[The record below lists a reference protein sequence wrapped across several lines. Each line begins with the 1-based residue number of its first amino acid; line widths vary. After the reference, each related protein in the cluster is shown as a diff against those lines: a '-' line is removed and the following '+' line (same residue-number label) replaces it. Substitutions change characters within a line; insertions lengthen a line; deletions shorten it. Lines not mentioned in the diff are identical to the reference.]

1 MRTNFF
7 LRGDVLTNSP
17 RRSEE
22 IQRVL
27 CNIGKIKNNVD
38 TSFGEHQWAVV
49 IFNGLHT
56 SRTRQRHSTVFGF
69 VQGGERFYFQCW
81 AAHIFEDGRT
91 EMFSDYDRELD
102 LEDLTP
108 ITFVARNGSVAHT
121 VIYETDGWYTME

>member
-1 MRTNFF
+1 MILHIAIAAAFTFDIMYKLS
-7 LRGDVLTNSP
+7 LRDGDASDAQP
-17 RRSEE
+17 P
-22 IQRVL
+22 
-27 CNIGKIKNNVD
+27 NNVD